1 MSPTDVAAELT
12 LATLMEHWAR
22 ARPEAPALVHHGG
35 SLTWSRL
42 AEDVGDLRG
51 RLAHAGVADQRR
63 VVLAL
68 PNCPLVIALWVAVP
82 ANGAIVAPVDPD
94 PGVLALSR
102 TLAATTPVLVVATA
116 DNAGAIGEALRLAQV
131 GARLVVATAAELQT
145 TRLDRLGP
153 STTAPEATGA
163 QVAALLPTSG
173 TSAAPKLV
181 ELTHHN
187 LVTAAER
194 LARNSGF
201 LPEDRHYL
209 CTPFFHA
216 VAQSYVCA
224 PPFATGGSIAL
235 VPGFS
240 ASRWFDDARELGATV
255 SCMVAPPMRMALHRA
270 IARGGAV
277 DPGGLRAIHYGMT
290 LSAADWKH
298 WDRLLPQVHMRQIY
312 GQTESVSGVIG
323 GTPWETDDR
332 LTLGRPYLGVEAV
345 RLVSPEGADVPDGEP
360 GELWVKG
367 VPGASLMLG
376 YRDAPETTAA
386 TLVDGRWLR
395 TGDQLVRTPEGRF
408 EFRGRAMHIIRRGGE
423 NLSTYALE
431 TDLQSC
437 PYISDVAVA
446 AHADNTLDAAVVAH
460 VIPLPGFTEQAFLG
474 WCRDNLGRQG
484 TPDHVRLHE
493 EFPRTVSGRV
503 ILRELT

>member
-1 MSPTDVAAELT
+1 MTTDVAGDLT
-12 LATLMEHWAR
+12 LAALMEHWAGV
-22 ARPEAPALVHHGG
+22 RPSAPVLVHHGG
-35 SLTWSRL
+35 SLSWERL
-42 AEDVGDLRG
+42 ATDVTDLRG
-51 RLAHAGVADQRR
+51 RLAHAGVRDGQR
-63 VVLAL
+63 VVVAL
-68 PNCPLVIALWVAVP
+68 PNCPLVVALWVAVP
-82 ANGAIVAPVDPD
+82 ANGAVVAPVDPD

-102 TLAATTPVLVVATA
+102 TLAATAPVLVVAI
-116 DNAGAIGEALRLAQV
+116 DSNAAAVGEALRTSGV
-131 GARLVVATAAELQT
+131 DARLVVAAADELQGM
-145 TRLDRLGP
+145 RLDGLGP
-153 STTAPEATGA
+153 VTAPPDATGD

-181 ELTHHN
+181 ELTHRN

-201 LPEDRHYL
+201 TASDRHYL

-224 PPFATGGSIAL
+224 PPFATGGSVAL

-270 IARGGAV
+270 IERGAPV
-277 DPGGLRAIHYGMT
+277 DVGGLRAIHYGMT
-290 LSAADWKH
+290 LSAADWKD

-323 GTPWETDDR
+323 TSPWETDDR
-332 LTLGRPYLGVEAV
+332 ATLGRPYLGVEAI
-345 RLVSPEGADVPDGEP
+345 RLVGADGTDVPDGEP
-360 GELWVKG
+360 GEAWVRG

-376 YRDAPETTAA
+376 YRDAPDATAA

-395 TGDQLVRTPEGRF
+395 TGDQLVRHPGGRF

-437 PYISDVAVA
+437 QYVSDVAVA
-446 AHADNTLDAAVVAH
+446 ARHDEALDTAVVAH
-460 VIPLPGFTEQAFLG
+460 VIPLPGFTEEAFLR
-474 WCRDNLGRQG
+474 WCRDNVGRRG

-493 EFPRTVSGRV
+493 AFPRTVSGRV
-503 ILRELT
+503 ILRELDG